1 MIVRSVQGE
10 EFQDKIS
17 FLHRVSVQDPQNRT
31 LLKTKRESS
40 TLHKMDPFLDSVG
53 VLRVGG
59 HLKHADLS
67 TEVKHHILL
76 PKKGHTTN
84 LVISHYDDSVEHQRR
99 GMTHNCIGSSGFWII
114 GGSPVMSDF
123 IFSKCVSY
131 QRLKGALQE

>member
-10 EFQDKIS
+10 EFQEEIGL
-17 FLHRVSVQDPQNRT
+17 LHHVSAQDPQNRT

-67 TEVKHHILL
+67 TEVKHPILL
-76 PKKGHTTN
+76 PKKGHVMN
-84 LVISHYDDSVEHQRR
+84 LVISPYDDSVEHQCR
-99 GMTHNCIGSSGFWII
+99 GMTHNCIRSSGFWII
-114 GGSPVMSDF
+114 AESPVMSDF

-131 QRLKGALQE
+131 RRLRGALQE